1 MQNVIDLIP
10 ATLEDAKLVHKLQ
23 IEAFMPLYEKYHD
36 DETSPARE
44 TLETVTRKITEPNS
58 EFYIICLKGE
68 VVGGIRIRHHQ
79 DKMILNN
86 INWISPIFVI
96 PSFQNR
102 GIAQK
107 AVQRVFELYPDTI
120 TWKLATIKQE
130 TGNCHLYE
138 KCGFVKVGTER
149 VVNEQMTLINYEYHA

>member
-1 MQNVIDLIP
+1 MQNVIDLIL
-10 ATLEDAKLVHKLQ
+10 ATLEDAELVHKLH
-23 IEAFMPLYEKYHD
+23 IKAFMPLYEKYHD

-68 VVGGIRIRHHQ
+68 VVGGRIRIRHHQ
-79 DKMILNN
+79 DKIILNN

-102 GIAQK
+102 GIVQK
-107 AVQRVFELYPDTI
+107 VIQRVFKLYPDTI

-138 KCGFVKVGTER
+138 KCGFVKVGTE
-149 VVNEQMTLINYEYHA
+149 QMTLINYEYQA